1 MTISEAAHQLGLQTS
16 AIRYYEQ
23 IGLLP
28 APERR
33 NGQHRYDPSI
43 LYCLA
48 LIQRARQLGFTLDE
62 IRQLFFGFRG
72 VTPASQRWRTL
83 NQRKLAELDAMLKGI
98 KGMQRLLRKMTDN
111 CHCQT
116 LDQCGKGIFQSGKFV
131 VAANFSS
138 RLSGPKLSKKRPRNF
153 EREA

>member
-1 MTISEAAHQLGLQTS
+1 MTISEAARQTGLQTS

-28 APERR
+28 AAERL
-33 NGQHRYDPSI
+33 NGQRRYDTSI
-43 LYCLA
+43 LYRLA
-48 LIQRARQLGFTLDE
+48 IIQRARQLGFSLDE

-72 VTPASQRWRTL
+72 VTSASQRWRSL
-83 NQRKLAELDAMLKGI
+83 NQRKLTELDAMLQGI
-98 KGMQRLLRKMTDN
+98 KGMQRLLRTMMEK

-116 LDQCGKGIFQSGKFV
+116 LDQCGKGIFQSGKFI
-131 VAANFSS
+131 VAGDFSS
-138 RLSGPKLSKKRPRNF
+138 RMSSPNLNKKRRRNL

>member
-1 MTISEAAHQLGLQTS
+1 MTISEAARQLGLQTS

-33 NGQHRYDPSI
+33 NSQRRYDTSI
-43 LYCLA
+43 LYRLA

-62 IRQLFFGFRG
+62 IRRLFFGFRG

-83 NQRKLAELDAMLKGI
+83 NQKKLAELEGMLHGI
-98 KGMQRLLRKMTDN
+98 KAMQRLLRTMMEK

-131 VAANFSS
+131 VAGNFSS
-138 RLSGPKLSKKRPRNF
+138 RLSGPKRNKKSPRNF